1 MNPTVDAAGLRLSH
15 ELRLEA
21 LERDR
26 GGIAADISSLRS
38 ELRTEVANLKRQLDR
53 IEDKLEDRPSRSEM
67 VEGRRSKGPKLEID
81 GKRLWL
87 KVNGAFPIV
96 VSVIA
101 ITLALLAWFTR
112 R

>member
-1 MNPTVDAAGLRLSH
+1 MSATQENGLHMSQ
-15 ELRLEA
+15 ELRIQA

-38 ELRTEVANLKRQLDR
+38 ELRTEVKNITAQLTR
-53 IEDKLEDRPSRSEM
+53 IEDAMNERPSRSEM
-67 VEGRRSKGPKLEID
+67 VAERRSRGPKLEID
-81 GKRLWL
+81 GKKLL
-87 KVNGAFPIV
+87 MKVSGAFPII

-101 ITLALLAWFTR
+101 VTLAALAWFTR